1 MSDIAIAGGQAARR
15 GRLSSA
21 AEGAWQPPDTRRVL
35 QLALAAVWLLDA
47 VLQYQSFMFTKGFG
61 QMLAGT
67 ASGNPAVIAS
77 PITWDA
83 RLVEHHLSCSIR
95 SSPRSSC

>member
-61 QMLAGT
+61 RCCPG
-67 ASGNPAVIAS
+67 
-77 PITWDA
+77 
-83 RLVEHHLSCSIR
+83 
-95 SSPRSSC
+95 PRPVTPR